1 MTQSEINE
9 RLIQVA
15 AGKRTHP
22 HYGRTVSLAKRYRA
36 LSTGDGIEAYMKTYS
51 RREDKGLFK
60 ARCEIT
66 SQITP
71 SIISNLFAGTE
82 KAFRSHYR
90 RELGYGEGEGADVKT
105 AEFEAMLAKYA
116 GGMGVDGF
124 LKERMLELNATDP
137 NAWIVQ
143 EWKDFDNYKQYA
155 DAGARVIKMLDYGGM
170 AGTKFAARSAQR
182 SREAE
187 DILLKI
193 CA

>member
-22 HYGRTVSLAKRYRA
+22 HYGRTVALAKRYRA
-36 LSTGDGIEAYMKTYS
+36 LATGDGIEAYMKTYS
-51 RREDKGLFK
+51 RREDKELFK

-90 RELGYGEGEGADVKT
+90 RELGYGDGEGADIKT

-124 LKERMLELNATDP
+124 LKERMLELNAQTLTP
-137 NAWIVQ
+137 GLCKNGRILTITSIMPTCTHLRHRLKWPSISS
-143 EWKDFDNYKQYA
+143 
-155 DAGARVIKMLDYGGM
+155 LS
-170 AGTKFAARSAQR
+170 AATFS
-182 SREAE
+182 
-187 DILLKI
+187 I
-193 CA
+193 